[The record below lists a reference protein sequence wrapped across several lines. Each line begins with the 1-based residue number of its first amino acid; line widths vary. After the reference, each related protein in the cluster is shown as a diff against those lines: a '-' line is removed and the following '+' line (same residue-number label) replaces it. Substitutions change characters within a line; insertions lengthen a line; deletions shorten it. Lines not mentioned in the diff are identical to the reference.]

1 MTGAR
6 SEEVV
11 ENVWPATTVQTCVI
25 HLIRNVRR
33 EAPDSP
39 IGGGRPSTPGRRSGS
54 VKLGAA

>member
-1 MTGAR
+1 M
-6 SEEVV
+6 VH
-11 ENVWPATTVQTCVI
+11 TCVV

-39 IGGGRPSTPGRRSGS
+39 IGGGRPSTPDRRSGS